1 MKSKHFLMM
10 SCVTALLAG
19 CVVQKEKTTNPRPD
33 FCTVADPMF
42 FNSEVVVD
50 WLAENDPAILQRIVV
65 HNEQVERLCP

>member
-1 MKSKHFLMM
+1 
-10 SCVTALLAG
+10 
-19 CVVQKEKTTNPRPD
+19 
-33 FCTVADPMF
+33 MF